1 MHEGE
6 EEEEEEEDDD
16 DDDDDDDEDGGLKR
30 HSSLDFY
37 FSLSLLPSFFAFLA
51 SFFSLTGHSVGFI
64 LVGKVF
70 RKAFRILAFIDESR
84 GRWALEQHFQGN
96 FSGQCYLDFCLFLRC
111 P

>member
-1 MHEGE
+1 MHFEASR
-6 EEEEEEEDDD
+6 
-16 DDDDDDDEDGGLKR
+16 GLLIQMQNISCKVQGCAESKPLR
-30 HSSLDFY
+30 LVFGFESDRAVLTFT
-37 FSLSLLPSFFAFLA
+37 FLA
-51 SFFSLTGHSVGFI
+51 SLFFSFAGHLVGFI

-70 RKAFRILAFIDESR
+70 RKAFRILAFTDESR